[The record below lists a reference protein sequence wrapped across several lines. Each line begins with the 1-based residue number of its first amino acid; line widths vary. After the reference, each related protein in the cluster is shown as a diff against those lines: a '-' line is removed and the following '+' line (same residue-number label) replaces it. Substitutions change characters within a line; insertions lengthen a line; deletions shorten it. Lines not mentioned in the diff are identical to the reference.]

1 MHSISITQQCCVIE
15 MEYYYLNA
23 FLTLEISEINISLKI
38 FYSQHLIKV
47 LHHLYLPVRHLNL
60 NL

>member
-1 MHSISITQQCCVIE
+1 